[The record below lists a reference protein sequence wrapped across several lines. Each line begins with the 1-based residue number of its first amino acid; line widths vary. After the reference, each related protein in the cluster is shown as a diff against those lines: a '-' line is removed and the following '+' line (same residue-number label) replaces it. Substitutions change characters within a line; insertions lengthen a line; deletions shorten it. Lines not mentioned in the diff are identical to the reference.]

1 MGNTR
6 GICWLALSLLLG
18 EFILFLGMGRQLGH
32 ATGNTDGGCEGEF
45 SLINSTKNFA
55 HHEQFVQQSGTS
67 KAAKDPAF
75 AKMNFR

>member
-18 EFILFLGMGRQLGH
+18 EFILFFGMGRQLGH
-32 ATGNTDGGCEGEF
+32 AIWNTDGGCEGEY
-45 SLINSTKNFA
+45 SLIKSTKNFA
-55 HHEQFVQQSGTS
+55 HHEKFVRQSGTS
-67 KAAKDPAF
+67 KAAKDAAF